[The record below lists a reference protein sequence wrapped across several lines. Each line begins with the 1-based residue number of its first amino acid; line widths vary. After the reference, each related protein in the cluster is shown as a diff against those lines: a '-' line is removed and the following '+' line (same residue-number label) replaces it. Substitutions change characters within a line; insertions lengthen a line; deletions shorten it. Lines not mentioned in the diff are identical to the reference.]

1 MKEKVKIWSR
11 RRLLGAFLAFLG
23 LAAVANA
30 QTGNGSV
37 NAHCGGQLAVVT
49 RTVNQMDSTNGTVIP
64 ISFDVAGTP
73 GLVGDNYYIVAE
85 ANGSLL
91 SLNETECSGIGDNL
105 VFVGAGDG
113 TYTRTATDNNLDAA
127 VGTIPSSGKI
137 YLKVKAETPGVVP
150 TTYKL
155 GIFIE
160 DVAGEGYTQCFS
172 DVYYITINVFQNVYA
187 SLKLHT
193 NETAKEYICSGTT
206 TLTDI
211 GFDLCG
217 IPTGITNFTLYYN
230 LDMTPTEFGDGTV
243 TGMSVEGNA
252 PNGDGIYSKAFT
264 LQAEH
269 DGKYSMRIGQQTLT
283 NTSRSHINTVT
294 YTFAEGLDKFYVEYQ
309 VTEGERTR
317 TIQLPILFI
326 TNNANCTGTTQ
337 TYTTDQL
344 SKVFTVNLAPAFT
357 IDALAYTTE
366 ERTAPST
373 TTFCQGTIAY
383 LDAVTSSEDGTMPD
397 KAYSWTLTEDIDG
410 ATNIKNPKSKELV
423 VAGPGTYTFT
433 VTAQWDDQ
441 ETDGLASGNWANVNI
456 LMVDGVETS
465 RGCKATDNVVIDVT
479 AAPILLLAT
488 DKGTGDG
495 NDVWNNTD
503 VITANTVC
511 PGELIKIETDEN
523 VTILA
528 TADQN
533 DVYTVDG
540 NDVDP
545 RANYMFVGDYIKAN
559 GATLEYTVDPNGADP
574 AVGAYTTWR
583 NQQAPTTAN
592 LNVAHY
598 LNNGTVAQANITYT
612 VVNSNAPE
620 TNGCKLVKSDGS
632 SLTDGKV
639 QIVFPVSPRP
649 TFQLGAN

>member
-23 LAAVANA
+23 LSAVATA
-30 QTGNGSV
+30 QTYNGTA

-85 ANGSLL
+85 TNGSLL
-91 SLNETECSGIGDNL
+91 SLNETECSGIGDGL

-127 VGTIPSSGKI
+127 VGTIPANGKI
-137 YLKVKAETPGVVP
+137 SLKVKAEAAGAVP
-150 TTYKL
+150 KTYKL

-187 SLKLHT
+187 KLNLHT

-217 IPTGITNFTLYYN
+217 IPTGITDFTLYYD
-230 LDMTPTEFGDGTV
+230 LDMTPTTLGNGTV
-243 TGMSVEGNA
+243 TGMSVA
-252 PNGDGIYSKAFT
+252 DAANGDGIYSRAFT
-264 LQAEH
+264 MTA
-269 DGKYSMRIGQQTLT
+269 DDAGKYSMRIGQQTLT
-283 NTSRSHINTVT
+283 NTSVSNVNTVT
-294 YTFAEGLDKFYVEYQ
+294 YAFAEGLDKFYVEYQ
-309 VTEGERTR
+309 VTEDGNTR
-317 TIQLPILFI
+317 TVQLPILFI
-326 TNNANCTGTTQ
+326 TNTANCEGTEQ

-383 LDAVTSSEDGTMPD
+383 LDAVTSSEEGTMPD
-397 KAYSWTLTEDIDG
+397 NAYSWTLTDHIDG

-423 VAGPGTYTFT
+423 VAGADTYTFT
-433 VTAQWDDQ
+433 VTAQWDDN
-441 ETDGLASGNWANVNI
+441 ETAEGLASGNWATVNE
-456 LMVDGVETS
+456 GN
-465 RGCKATDNVVIDVT
+465 GCRATDNVVIDVT

-488 DKGTGDG
+488 DKTADDADWNTTDKITYTGA
-495 NDVWNNTD
+495 
-503 VITANTVC
+503 IC
-511 PGELIKIETDEN
+511 PGELIKIETDDAA
-523 VTILA
+523 TILA
-528 TADQN
+528 TN
-533 DVYTVDG
+533 DANDEQTVDG
-540 NDVDP
+540 NTVDP
-545 RANYMFVGDYIKAN
+545 RYNYMVAGDYIKAN
-559 GATLEYTVDPNGADP
+559 GATLKYSVSPNEEDP

-583 NQQAPTTAN
+583 TDLAPATAD
-592 LNVAHY
+592 LNVAHH
-598 LNNGTVAQANITYT
+598 LNNGTNAQANITYT
-612 VVNSNAPE
+612 VENKDA
-620 TNGCKLVKSDGS
+620 NGCKLVKSDGS
-632 SLTDGKV
+632 SLTNGQV

-649 TFQLGAN
+649 TFRLGAN

>member
-23 LAAVANA
+23 LSAVATA
-30 QTGNGSV
+30 QTYNGTA

-85 ANGSLL
+85 TNGSLL

-105 VFVGAGDG
+105 VFVGAGDV
-113 TYTRTATDNNLDAA
+113 TYSRTATDNNLDAA
-127 VGTIPSSGKI
+127 VGTIPADGKI
-137 YLKVKAETPGVVP
+137 SLKVKAETPGAVP
-150 TTYKL
+150 ATYKL

-160 DVAGEGYTQCFS
+160 DIAGTGATQCFS

-187 SLKLHT
+187 SLNLHT
-193 NETAKEYICSGTT
+193 NGTAQEYICSGTT

-217 IPTGITNFTLYYN
+217 IPTGITDFTLYYD
-230 LDMTPTEFGDGTV
+230 LDMTPTTLGSGTV
-243 TGMSVEGNA
+243 TGMSVADA

-264 LQAEH
+264 LTA
-269 DGKYSMRIGQQTLT
+269 DDAGKYSMRIGQQALT
-283 NTSRSHINTVT
+283 NTSTSHINTVT
-294 YTFAEGLDKFYVEYQ
+294 YAFAEGLDKFYVEYQ
-309 VTEGERTR
+309 VTENGNTR

-326 TNNANCTGTTQ
+326 TNNCTGTTQ

-383 LDAVTSSEDGTMPD
+383 LDAVTSSEEGTMPD
-397 KAYSWTLTEDIDG
+397 NAYSWTLTENIDG

-423 VAGPGTYTFT
+423 VAGAGTYTFT
-433 VTAQWDDQ
+433 VTAQWDDN
-441 ETDGLASGNWANVNI
+441 ETAEGLASGNWATVNE
-456 LMVDGVETS
+456 GN
-465 RGCKATDNVVIDVT
+465 GCRATDNVVIDVT

-488 DKGTGDG
+488 DKTADDADWNTTDKITYTGA
-495 NDVWNNTD
+495 
-503 VITANTVC
+503 IC
-511 PGELIKIETDEN
+511 PGELIKIETDDAA
-523 VTILA
+523 TILA
-528 TADQN
+528 TN
-533 DVYTVDG
+533 DDNDPETVDG
-540 NDVDP
+540 NTVDP
-545 RANYMFVGDYIKAN
+545 RYEYMVAGDYIKAN
-559 GATLEYTVDPNGADP
+559 GATLKYTVSPNEVDP

-583 NQQAPTTAN
+583 TALAPATSN
-592 LNVAHY
+592 LNVAHH
-598 LNNGTVAQANITYT
+598 LNNGTTAPANITYT
-612 VVNSNAPE
+612 VENSDAL
-620 TNGCKLVKSDGS
+620 GCKLVKSDGS
-632 SLTDGKV
+632 SLTNGQV

-649 TFQLGAN
+649 QFILGAN

>member
-23 LAAVANA
+23 LSAVATA
-30 QTGNGSV
+30 QTYNGTA

-85 ANGSLL
+85 TNGSLL
-91 SLNETECSGIGDNL
+91 SLNETECSGIGDGL

-127 VGTIPSSGKI
+127 VGTIPADGKI
-137 YLKVKAETPGVVP
+137 SLKVKAEAAGAVP
-150 TTYKL
+150 ATYKL

-160 DVAGEGYTQCFS
+160 DIAGVGATQCFS

-187 SLKLHT
+187 KLNLHT

-217 IPTGITNFTLYYN
+217 IPTGITNFTLYYD
-230 LDMTPTEFGDGTV
+230 LDMTPTTLGNGTV
-243 TGMSVEGNA
+243 TGMSVA
-252 PNGDGIYSKAFT
+252 DAADGDGIYSRSFT
-264 LQAEH
+264 MTA
-269 DGKYSMRIGQQTLT
+269 DDAGKYSMRIGQQTLT
-283 NTSRSHINTVT
+283 NTSVSNVNTVT
-294 YTFAEGLDKFYVEYQ
+294 YAFAEGLDKFYVEYQ
-309 VTEGERTR
+309 VTEDGNTR
-317 TIQLPILFI
+317 TVQLPILFI
-326 TNNANCTGTTQ
+326 TNTANCEGTEQ

-383 LDAVTSSEDGTMPD
+383 LDAVTSSEEGTMPD
-397 KAYSWTLTEDIDG
+397 NAYSWTLTDDIDG

-423 VAGPGTYTFT
+423 VAGASTYTFT
-433 VTAQWDDQ
+433 VTAQWDDN
-441 ETDGLASGNWANVNI
+441 ETAEGLASGNWATVNE
-456 LMVDGVETS
+456 GN
-465 RGCKATDNVVIDVT
+465 GCRATDNVVIDVT

-488 DKGTGDG
+488 DKTADDADWNTTDKITYTGA
-495 NDVWNNTD
+495 
-503 VITANTVC
+503 IC
-511 PGELIKIETDEN
+511 PGELIKIETDDAA
-523 VTILA
+523 TILA
-528 TADQN
+528 TNDAN
-533 DVYTVDG
+533 DVQIVDG
-540 NDVDP
+540 NTVDP
-545 RANYMFVGDYIKAN
+545 RYEYMVAGDYIKAN
-559 GATLEYTVDPNGADP
+559 GATLKYSVSPNEADP

-583 NQQAPTTAN
+583 TQLAPATAN
-592 LNVAHY
+592 LNVAHH
-598 LNNGTVAQANITYT
+598 LNNGTTAPANITYT
-612 VVNSNAPE
+612 VENSDAL
-620 TNGCKLVKSDGS
+620 GCKLVKSDGS
-632 SLTDGKV
+632 SLTNGQV

-649 TFQLGAN
+649 QFILGAN